1 MSKNLVFLKLGGS
14 LITDKTHAHTPR
26 LEVLKRLAQEIA
38 QARAQSGDL
47 QLLLGHGSGSF
58 GHVPARKYNT
68 RQGVRRPEEW
78 NGFAEVWYQAA
89 ELNHLVLQALEGERI
104 PALAFPPSAMVI
116 AKDGKVAVWNLD
128 PLRCALAN
136 GLLPVVYGD
145 VVFDT
150 IRGGTILSTED
161 LFAYLTPKLHPG
173 RILLAGLEPGV
184 WADYPARTRLLP
196 EITPSNF
203 SQVAA
208 GLGSSA
214 AIDVTGGMDN
224 KVRQALALVEE
235 IRGLKVLLFSGEVP
249 GTVRQVLLGEDKG
262 TLIHR
267 HTRTESSA
275 GEKRL

>member
-1 MSKNLVFLKLGGS
+1 MSKNLAFLKLGGS
-14 LITDKTHAHTPR
+14 LITDKTHPHTPR

-38 QARAQSGDL
+38 QARAQSRDL

-58 GHVPARKYNT
+58 GHVPAKIYNT
-68 RQGVRRPEEW
+68 RQGVRKPEEW

-89 ELNHLVLQALEGERI
+89 ELNHLVLQALEDAGI

-116 AKDGKVAVWNLD
+116 AQDGKAAVWNLD
-128 PLRCALAN
+128 PLRYALAN

-161 LFAYLTPKLHPG
+161 LFAYLAPELHPG
-173 RILLAGLEPGV
+173 RMLLAGLEPGV
-184 WADYPARTRLLP
+184 WADYPACTRLLP
-196 EITPSNF
+196 EITPSDF
-203 SQVAA
+203 PHVAA

-235 IRGLKVLLFSGEVP
+235 IRGLKVLIFSGEVP

-267 HTRTESSA
+267 HTRTESSP